1 MSIRTQRVAS
11 VIKQDLSKILLN
23 YQRSNIITITDVK
36 MTPDL
41 SIARVYV
48 SVIDNTGAEEAVYEM
63 LSQKKAA
70 IRAELSALLRH
81 QLRKMPELEFY
92 RDETAEYASKMEN
105 LFRKVKDIP
114 QAPPED
120 SNA

>member
-48 SVIDNTGAEEAVYEM
+48 SVIDNTGAEEAVNEM

-120 SNA
+120 SNT

>member
-1 MSIRTQRVAS
+1 MSIRTERVAS
-11 VIKQDLSKILLN
+11 VIKQDLSKILLG
-23 YQRSNIITITDVK
+23 YQHNNIITITNVK

-41 SIARVYV
+41 SIARVFV
-48 SVIDNTGAEEAVYEM
+48 SVIDSSGAEESVYQM
-63 LSQKKAA
+63 LSEKKSA
-70 IRAELSALLRH
+70 IRAELSSLMRH
-81 QLRKMPELEFY
+81 QLRKMPDIEFF

-120 SNA
+120 ENS

>member
-11 VIKQDLSKILLN
+11 VIKQDLSKILLE
-23 YQRSNIITITDVK
+23 YQRNNIITITDVK

-41 SIARVYV
+41 SIARVYI
-48 SVIDNTGAEEAVYEM
+48 SVIDSSGAEEMVYQT
-63 LSQKKAA
+63 LSEKNTA
-70 IRAELSALLRH
+70 IRAKLSALLRH
-81 QLRKMPELEFY
+81 QLRKMPEIEFY

-114 QAPPED
+114 PAPTED
-120 SNA
+120 NNS

>member
-11 VIKQDLSKILLN
+11 VIKQDLSKILLD
-23 YQRSNIITITDVK
+23 YQHNNIITITDVK

-41 SIARVYV
+41 SIARVYI
-48 SVIDNTGAEEAVYEM
+48 SVIDSSGADETVYQM
-63 LSQKKAA
+63 LSDKKTA
-70 IRAELSALLRH
+70 IRAALSALLRH
-81 QLRKMPELEFY
+81 QLRKMPEIEFY

-114 QAPPED
+114 PAPPED
-120 SNA
+120 DKK